1 MKSCCGRRA
10 EPWFGRLTCWRAC
23 RRIWSSPDA
32 RRISRRNARGCNG
45 ASLYVGHQ
53 HLYLH
58 PAHFAQRR
66 RMLRH
71 HRVGKIKSRPPT
83 DMLIMFRG
91 YSKEAKLGIPQNSK
105 WKTRLIEGGF
115 PDRSFDI
122 EFWQEQGDE
131 AIFAAAWEMV
141 ELAEET
147 SHGRKPRIQRT
158 LQLLNEFEVDYLIVG
173 GFAVM
178 KYGEPR
184 YTKDLDVWIHN
195 SLPNCIRAIGA
206 LKKFGAPL
214 DNDGITAETFS
225 EKQVV
230 YQIGIAPVRIDILT
244 AITGVEF
251 ANAWK
256 NKVRSTFF
264 GVPVHFISQADLE
277 ANKRALGRAS
287 DLEDLKGNPKNRNF
301 KK

>member
-1 MKSCCGRRA
+1 MA
-10 EPWFGRLTCWRAC
+10 ENPEYR
-23 RRIWSSPDA
+23 
-32 RRISRRNARGCNG
+32 
-45 ASLYVGHQ
+45 
-53 HLYLH
+53 
-58 PAHFAQRR
+58 
-66 RMLRH
+66 
-71 HRVGKIKSRPPT
+71 
-83 DMLIMFRG
+83 
-91 YSKEAKLGIPQNSK
+91 
-105 WKTRLIEGGF
+105 
-115 PDRSFDI
+115 
-122 EFWQEQGDE
+122 
-131 AIFAAAWEMV
+131 
-141 ELAEET
+141 EL
-147 SHGRKPRIQRT
+147 

-184 YTKDLDVWIHN
+184 FTKDLDVWINN

-214 DNDGITAETFS
+214 GNDGITPETFS

-251 ANAWK
+251 AEAWK
-256 NKVRSTFF
+256 NKVSSTFF

-287 DLEDLKGNPKNRNF
+287 DLGTL
-301 KK
+301 